1 LTEDENDWLQELVD
15 SPTVYLEF
23 TKLKGEKDFKSV
35 RVTTNKWTQKKTSI
49 DKLFRLD
56 IDIDLGLENKRQTK

>member
-1 LTEDENDWLQELVD
+1 LVD

-23 TKLKGEKDFKSV
+23 TKLKGGRDFKSV